1 MARDAGI
8 KRSLR
13 FSSLEEDR
21 FVDLVA
27 ALLYPSADW
36 VELRRSDRRATAS
49 QFDIVARESLGD
61 LLVRSWAVKTVRDDH
76 VSADQRMAIV
86 RQCLRAHPRV
96 PDVFLLVLTTDVAES
111 VRDQLLRELA
121 AAGVTHAMV
130 WARQELEAQLYNER
144 PDLLFTY
151 FGVTSFKRTRRTV
164 RTLRRRIAIKRRLQ
178 KAFIKPVGERDD
190 VLVQPYDKL
199 RYPKV
204 VVRSIDDH
212 SYPSADHRLGH
223 IRGWMEVGT
232 YDFYYD
238 GVEVILGTTFVL
250 VDDAGAWSP
259 VSLRQS
265 FDATRYRRVRAFE
278 IGRIPF
284 TNIVTFDVDGDE
296 YHAEPHV
303 FCAFANAGLPF
314 ADYRYYAVEAP
325 YRDKLLPDRM
335 IDLGGPQDDLGRQLG
350 IVGR

>member
-1 MARDAGI
+1 MARDASN

-13 FSSLEEDR
+13 FSSLEDDR

-36 VELRRSDRRATAS
+36 NELRRSDRAGSS
-49 QFDIVARESLGD
+49 QFDIIAREAVGD
-61 LLVRSWAVKTVRDDH
+61 LLVRSWGVKTVRTEH
-76 VSADQRMAIV
+76 LSADHIV
-86 RQCLRAHPRV
+86 TIARQCLRAHARV
-96 PDVFLLVLTTDVAES
+96 PDVFLIVLTTDVAES
-111 VRDQLLRELA
+111 VRERYERELTA
-121 AAGVTHAMV
+121 LGVTHAMV
-130 WARQELEAQLYNER
+130 WARQELEAQLYDER

-178 KAFIKPVGERDD
+178 KAFIKPVGERAD

-199 RYPKV
+199 RYPKMV
-204 VVRSIDDH
+204 IRSIDDH

-238 GVEVILGTTFVL
+238 GLEVILGTTFVL
-250 VDDAGAWSP
+250 LDDAGAWSP

-278 IGRIPF
+278 VGRVPF

-335 IDLGGPQDDLGRQLG
+335 VDLGGPQDGLDRQLG

>member
-1 MARDAGI
+1 MARDASI
-8 KRSLR
+8 KRALR

-21 FVDLVA
+21 LVDLVA

-36 VELRRSDRRATAS
+36 IELRRSDHRATS
-49 QFDIVARESLGD
+49 SPFDVVARESVSD
-61 LLVRSWAVKTVRDDH
+61 LLVRSWVVKTVRAEHLSGDQ
-76 VSADQRMAIV
+76 VSTIV
-86 RQCLRAHPRV
+86 RQCLRASTRV

-111 VRDQLLRELA
+111 VRERLLRELTD
-121 AAGVTHAMV
+121 AGVTHAMV
-130 WARQELEAQLYNER
+130 WARTELEAQLYDER

-151 FGVTSFKRTRRTV
+151 FGVTSFKRTRRNV

-178 KAFIKPVGERDD
+178 KAFIKPVGERDE

-199 RYPKV
+199 RYPKIV
-204 VVRSIDDH
+204 IRSIDDH

-223 IRGWMEVGT
+223 IRGWMEAGT

-238 GVEVILGTTFVL
+238 GLEVILGTTFVL
-250 VDDAGAWSP
+250 LDDAGAWSP

-278 IGRIPF
+278 VGRVPF
-284 TNIVTFDVDGDE
+284 TNVVTFDVDGDE

-335 IDLGGPQDDLGRQLG
+335 VDLGGPQDEMGRQLG